1 MLISG
6 GGGGGGDNDEIE
18 ELQNFA
24 PLLPYL
30 KISRIF
36 SQIALLHQVLGVR
49 DYQYM

>member
-1 MLISG
+1 MMMLISG
-6 GGGGGGDNDEIE
+6 GGDDYDEKE

-24 PLLPYL
+24 LLLPYL

-36 SQIALLHQVLGVR
+36 SQIALLHQVFGVL